1 MKVNQIKVGAI
12 LSYVVMGLSNI
23 VGLLY
28 TPYMLRMMGQSEY
41 GMYSLVASV
50 VAYLTILDLGFGNT
64 IIRYTAKFRAEG
76 KTEKQEE
83 MFGMFIILYFIVGLV
98 TFILGM
104 VLYLNIDNIYGN
116 SLTAEEL
123 HKTHILMLLM
133 IFNLAFTFPLSIF
146 SSIVTAYEK
155 FVFQKLIQVAR
166 IVLNTVIMIVLLEMG
181 YRAIAMVALITIFN
195 LSSLLLN
202 FWYSRSK
209 LKIRFRFGKFNWG
222 LFKELAGYSFYI
234 FLGAIIDRLFWSSGQ
249 LVLGAYLGTAAV
261 AIFAV
266 GIQLEQ
272 MYMGFSTAISGV
284 FLPKVTAMA
293 TKAKSEKE
301 ISDLFVRTGRIQ
313 YVVMAFILTG
323 FILFGHQFI
332 ILWAGK
338 DYDSTYTIA
347 LLFFIPL
354 TIPLIQNIGI
364 TILQARNQ
372 IRFRALLYISI
383 AVASLIAQLLVVKKY
398 GGVGSAAAIGSS
410 LVIGHVVIMNI
421 YYYKRQHI
429 DIPKFWREIGKMSVT
444 PAIIG
449 IITFILLS
457 FIQLDTIFSL
467 AIGIVLFSAVYIPT
481 FWLTS
486 MNNYERD
493 LLLTPIK
500 KSMSKIMGLIKSGNI
515 LTINQ

>member
-1 MKVNQIKVGAI
+1 MKNVNQLKAGAV
-12 LSYVVMGLSNI
+12 LSYAVMGLSNL

-76 KTEKQEE
+76 KSKEQET
-83 MFGMFIILYFIVGLV
+83 MFGMFLILYIIIGVVAFL
-98 TFILGM
+98 LGM
-104 VLYLNIDNIYGN
+104 ILYLNIDSIYGN

-123 HKTHILMLLM
+123 HKTRILMLLM
-133 IFNLAFTFPLSIF
+133 VFNLTFTFPLSIF
-146 SSIVTAYEK
+146 GSIVTAYEK
-155 FVFQKLIQVAR
+155 FVFQKILQIAR
-166 IVLNTVIMIVLLEMG
+166 ILLNTVIMILLLEMG
-181 YRAIAMVALITIFN
+181 YRAIGMVVLITILN
-195 LSSLLLN
+195 LSTLLMN
-202 FWYSRSK
+202 FWYSKTK
-209 LKIRFRFGKFNWG
+209 LKIRIRFGKFDWKF
-222 LFKELAGYSFYI
+222 FKELGNYSFYI

-249 LVLGAYLGTAAV
+249 LVLGAFMGTAAV

-293 TKAKSEKE
+293 TQEKSEKE

-313 YVVMAFILTG
+313 FVVMAFILTG

-338 DYDSTYTIA
+338 EYNDTYVIA

-372 IRFRALLYISI
+372 IKFRALLYISI
-383 AVASLIAQLLVVKKY
+383 AVTSLILQLLLVKKY
-398 GGVGSAAAIGSS
+398 GGVGCAAAIGSS
-410 LVIGHVVIMNI
+410 LIVGHIIIMNI
-421 YYYKRQHI
+421 YYYKKQQI

-444 PAIIG
+444 PVILGLA
-449 IITFILLS
+449 TFVVLNFVNVESVLR
-457 FIQLDTIFSL
+457 LGL
-467 AIGIVLFSAVYIPT
+467 AIVLFSAVYIPL
-481 FWLTS
+481 FWYTS
-486 MNNYERD
+486 MNKYERD
-493 LLLTPIK
+493 LLYQPIK
-500 KSMSKIMGLIKSGNI
+500 KIIQKSGI
-515 LTINQ
+515 IKRG

>member
-1 MKVNQIKVGAI
+1 MRINQLKAGAI
-12 LSYVVMGLSNI
+12 LSYLVLGLSNL

-76 KTEKQEE
+76 KTEEQEK
-83 MFGMFIILYFIVGLV
+83 MFGMFLMLYIVIGV
-98 TFILGM
+98 IAFILGM
-104 VLYLNIDNIYGN
+104 VLYLNIENIYGN
-116 SLTAEEL
+116 SLTPKEL
-123 HKTHILMLLM
+123 QTTNVLMLLM
-133 IFNLAFTFPLSIF
+133 VFNLAFTFPLSIF

-155 FVFQKLIQVAR
+155 FVFQKLLQVVR
-166 IVLNTVIMIVLLEMG
+166 IILNTLIMIVLLEMG
-181 YRAIAMVALITIFN
+181 YRAIAMVVLITVFN
-195 LSSLLLN
+195 ISTLLLN
-202 FWYSRSK
+202 FWYSKFR
-209 LKIRFRFGKFNWG
+209 LKIKIKIARIDWKFFW
-222 LFKELAGYSFYI
+222 ELASYSFYI

-249 LVLGAYLGTAAV
+249 LVLGAFLGTAAV

-284 FLPKVTAMA
+284 FLPKVTAIV
-293 TKAKSEKE
+293 TKASSEKE

-323 FILFGHQFI
+323 FILFGRQFI
-332 ILWAGK
+332 IFWAGE
-338 DYDSTYTIA
+338 DYIDTYTIA

-372 IRFRALLYISI
+372 IKFRALLYISI
-383 AVASLIAQLLVVKKY
+383 AVSSLIGQLLVVKKY
-398 GGVGSAAAIGSS
+398 GGIGCAAAIGSS
-410 LVIGHVVIMNI
+410 LVIGHIIIMNI
-421 YYYKRQHI
+421 YYHRKQHI

-444 PAIIG
+444 PIVLGVA
-449 IITFILLS
+449 TFIILRFVELN
-457 FIQLDTIFSL
+457 TIVSL
-467 AIGIVLFSAVYIPT
+467 GAGILLFSIIYIPA
-481 FWLTS
+481 FWFLS

-493 LLLTPIK
+493 LIYQPMK
-500 KSMSKIMGLIKSGNI
+500 KLVQKTKSFF
-515 LTINQ
+515 